1 MPDESAV
8 ALAAHGSLSL
18 PAVVV
23 DSYNVEAK
31 DEDGFVGDRANRRA
45 FSDSLERWREPLRR
59 EGTDPFDDRPI
70 NDLGK
75 KELETILAK
84 GDADAAAVVQGAIE
98 DFAQELA
105 FVVRRFLK
113 LKGWRETERIAVGGG
128 FSYGRVGELA
138 IARAGVVL
146 KQEDVAIDVVPIR
159 NHPDEAGLIGA
170 VHLAPSWIFGGHDAI
185 LAVDIGGTNIRTG
198 VVLPGGKKGGRN
210 ANLARACVWK
220 SDLWRHGDEKVK
232 RDQAVERLVDM
243 LEKSIRAAEREGL
256 SIAPFVGIGC
266 PGRIEEDGSID
277 RGSQNLPGNW
287 ESRSFSLP
295 RCLREAIPSIGEHE
309 TVVVMHN
316 DAVVQGLSEVP
327 VMQDVERWGILTI
340 GTGLGNARFTNRP
353 GAASAKK

>member
-210 ANLARACVWK
+210 ANLVRACVWK
-220 SDLWRHGDEKVK
+220 SDLWRHGDEKTK
-232 RDQAVERLVDM
+232 RDEAVDRMTDM
-243 LEKSIRAAEREGL
+243 LSGLAKRAAKAKIKL
-256 SIAPFVGIGC
+256 APVIGIGC
-266 PGRIEEDGSID
+266 PGLIAADGSIET
-277 RGSQNLPGNW
+277 GAQNLPGNW
-287 ESRSFSLP
+287 ETKSFNLP
-295 RCLREAIPSIGEHE
+295 EAVRAAIPEIGKHE
-309 TVVVMHN
+309 TAVVMHN
-316 DAVVQGLSEVP
+316 DAVVQGLSELPRMRVF
-327 VMQDVERWGILTI
+327 EHWGALTI
-340 GTGLGNARFTNRP
+340 GTGLGNARFTTR
-353 GAASAKK
+353 SKR